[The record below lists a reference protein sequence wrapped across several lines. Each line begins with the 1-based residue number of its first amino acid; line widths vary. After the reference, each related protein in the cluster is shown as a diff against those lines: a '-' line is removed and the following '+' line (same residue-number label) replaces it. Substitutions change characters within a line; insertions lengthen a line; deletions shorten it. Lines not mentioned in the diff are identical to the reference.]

1 MDKVA
6 ESAAVAVADVPDGAS
21 LLFGGFGVVQGW
33 PNSLLLALRDHGAR
47 DLIVIFNT
55 PGVGPLSAQLL
66 AEAGLIRKV
75 IASFAAYPT
84 RPTPIEEQIKAG
96 RIELELLP
104 QGTLAERVR
113 AGGAGIPAFYTPTGV
128 GTLVA
133 VGEERRTAGGARTC
147 WSTPAPLTSAQ
158 GAARASAV
166 MGPTADRVAHSRTTR

>member
-55 PGVGPLSAQLL
+55 RGVGPISAQLL

-75 IASFAAYPT
+75 IASSSAYPI
-84 RPTPIEEQIKAG
+84 RATPIEWQIKAG
-96 RIELELLP
+96 RIVLELLP
-104 QGTLAERVR
+104 PGSLAERAR
-113 AGGAGIPAFYTPTGV
+113 AGGA
-128 GTLVA
+128 
-133 VGEERRTAGGARTC
+133 C
-147 WSTPAPLTSAQ
+147 
-158 GAARASAV
+158 
-166 MGPTADRVAHSRTTR
+166 

>member
-55 PGVGPLSAQLL
+55 PGVGPRSAPLP

-75 IASFAAYPT
+75 IASFAAYPMGCAEGG
-84 RPTPIEEQIKAG
+84 PTPG
-96 RIELELLP
+96 LLERS
-104 QGTLAERVR
+104 E
-113 AGGAGIPAFYTPTGV
+113 
-128 GTLVA
+128 
-133 VGEERRTAGGARTC
+133 
-147 WSTPAPLTSAQ
+147 
-158 GAARASAV
+158 
-166 MGPTADRVAHSRTTR
+166 ADHSQ

>member
-133 VGEERRTAGGARTC
+133 EGKEIKSFDGRDFVLERGIVGDF
-147 WSTPAPLTSAQ
+147 SIV
-158 GAARASAV
+158 AAWK
-166 MGPTADRVAHSRTTR
+166 GDRYGN